1 MSESDARVL
10 ELRVAARPSE
20 LRPVRDRIRKCVTD
34 AGADPKCATDIV
46 MAVDEALQNIIRHAY
61 GNEAGAIEITVE
73 RRGPELVFSLRDYAP
88 EVDPAR
94 VRGRDLDDVRPGGI
108 GTHLIRQA
116 MDRTELVRP
125 SSGPGNLLRMVK
137 RIG

>member
-1 MSESDARVL
+1 MSESDAPVL

-20 LRPVRDRIRKCVTD
+20 LGPVRDQIRKCVTD
-34 AGADPKCATDIV
+34 AGADPECATDIV

-61 GNEAGAIEITVE
+61 GGKEGAIEITIE

-94 VRGRDLDDVRPGGI
+94 MRGRDLDDVRPGGI

-125 SSGPGNLLRMVK
+125 PSGPGNLLRMVK